1 MFVCHPPDRG
11 GYWSEVEIT
20 DEMSRFWQDTILRL
34 RVHPFAAL
42 NTDTTS
48 YESHVLTLEPTAKA
62 RYVEYYNHLADTR
75 KRSDSLVKK
84 FVSKAQVAVARIALP
99 LHGFWSMHKD
109 ASMVSGVDRITM
121 EGAIAIMKW
130 ELAEQLRVFGL
141 ANKQHEK
148 QHTINWLAEMK
159 SAANHDGVGKA
170 RSIYHKKSMSR
181 DDFRREIQPLI
192 DQGLV
197 EWANTRMTLYRI
209 KEGK

>member
-1 MFVCHPPDRG
+1 
-11 GYWSEVEIT
+11 
-20 DEMSRFWQDTILRL
+20 
-34 RVHPFAAL
+34 
-42 NTDTTS
+42 
-48 YESHVLTLEPTAKA
+48 
-62 RYVEYYNHLADTR
+62 VEYYNHLADTR

-141 ANKQHEK
+141 ANEQHEK

-159 SAANHDGVGKA
+159 AAANSDGVG
-170 RSIYHKKSMSR
+170 RSRDIYYAKSMKA